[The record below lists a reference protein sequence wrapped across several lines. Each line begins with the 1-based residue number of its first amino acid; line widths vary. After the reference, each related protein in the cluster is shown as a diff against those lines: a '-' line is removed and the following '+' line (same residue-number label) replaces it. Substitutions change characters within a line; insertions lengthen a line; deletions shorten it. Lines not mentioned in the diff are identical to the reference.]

1 MDLSLL
7 AVHPR
12 LVELATALL
21 RTDDLRIYSVE
32 TWAKYTGAASYEQWH
47 HRDYLN
53 HTPLV
58 PSDDARFRQL
68 EMWIYLSDVTEDHA
82 PTRFV
87 PRTIT
92 HPVSA
97 LPHAYGPQQRPDW
110 YAHEVS
116 APGPAGS
123 VLVYGADT
131 FHRAV
136 PLRAAGAAR
145 FTMQVNFRTGVNEW
159 TARHPWGERS
169 FDPNWSPFVERV
181 DPARLSLFGFPPPG
195 HPFWTQQTLAGLHE
209 RYPGLDTSSGPGR
222 TPSSRARYRVGDD
235 VVDVV
240 AADLVERST
249 ASDEHEARSAATGE
263 DAGRQARPL
272 PVAAHA
278 RDPVGDPP
286 VRFGDHHPLP
296 RPSRGTTARA
306 PVTPE

>member
-1 MDLSLL
+1 MDYADVASRWESLGFAFLPALLAPADLAAAQTGLAGMYPAPEQFHAAPDAPDFAALREEFGGIREFPFDSVDLSLL

-169 FDPNWSPFVERV
+169 FDPNWSPFVERA

-195 HPFWTQQTLAGLHE
+195 HPFWTRQTLAGLHE
-209 RYPGLDTSSGPGR
+209 RYPGLDTSYWAGTDAVEPR
-222 TPSSRARYRVGDD
+222 TG
-235 VVDVV
+235 
-240 AADLVERST
+240 T
-249 ASDEHEARSAATGE
+249 A
-263 DAGRQARPL
+263 
-272 PVAAHA
+272 
-278 RDPVGDPP
+278 
-286 VRFGDHHPLP
+286 
-296 RPSRGTTARA
+296 
-306 PVTPE
+306 